1 MNIEKLLRFEEGF
14 RADPYYCSEKYPTI
28 GIGWKIGGKNQ
39 PLEDFKWMQISR
51 EAALAQCKSEAN
63 DLAMN
68 LHCVIECWQE
78 LSEARQAVLIS
89 MAYQMGIGGLMKF
102 KKMIAA
108 IEAGDFVEASQQG
121 MNSLWANQTYAR
133 ANRHMRMML
142 IDDWAVYS
150 QLIDQEV

>member
-1 MNIEKLLRFEEGF
+1 MNIEKLLRFEEGLSF
-14 RADPYYCSEKYPTI
+14 DAYYCSEKYPTI

-39 PLEDFKWMQISR
+39 PLEDFKFMQISE
-51 EAALAQCKSEAN
+51 EAALAQCKSMAN
-63 DLAMN
+63 EIALN
-68 LHCVIECWQE
+68 LHCIIESWQE

-89 MAYQMGIGGLMKF
+89 MAYQMGLAGLMKF

-108 IEAGDFVEASQQG
+108 IEVGDFVEAAQEG
-121 MNSLWANQTYAR
+121 MNSRWANQTYAR

-142 IDDWAVYS
+142 TDDWAVYS

>member
-39 PLEDFKWMQISR
+39 PLEDFKWMQISE
-51 EAALAQCKSEAN
+51 EAALAQCKNEVS

-68 LHCVIECWQE
+68 LHCVIKCWQD

-89 MAYQMGIGGLMKF
+89 MAYQMGIGGLMRF

-108 IEAGDFVEASQQG
+108 IEVNDFVEAAQQG

-142 IDDWAVYS
+142 TDDWAVYS

>member
-39 PLEDFKWMQISR
+39 PLEDFKWMQISE
-51 EAALAQCKSEAN
+51 EAALAQCKSEVD
-63 DLAMN
+63 DLAVN
-68 LHCVIECWQE
+68 LRCVINCWQE
-78 LSEARQAVLIS
+78 LSEARQSVLIS
-89 MAYQMGIGGLMKF
+89 MAYQMGIGGLMRF

-108 IEAGDFVEASQQG
+108 IEVNDFVEAAQQG

-142 IDDWAVYS
+142 TDDWAVYS